1 MMDFGIFLGFY
12 ERDFCSCGRQRNGC
26 FQKFACA
33 ELNLFWFLLIVV
45 YLNIEEF
52 DCWWGD
58 WTERFLSQIKTLLF
72 ELFCKCS
79 TVLKNFFLNVGRAN
93 QELELG
99 KQTGDFHNLRDFSL
113 ESLEN
118 TASRGSI
125 VGEVE
130 ERDYCLIYLWLEI
143 FSCQQ
148 LQYVELMM
156 LNLCL

>member
-1 MMDFGIFLGFY
+1 MMDSRRFRGSF
-12 ERDFCSCGRQRNGC
+12 EHDFCSCGRQRNGC

-45 YLNIEEF
+45 YLNREEF
-52 DCWWGD
+52 DCRGGD
-58 WTERFLSQIKTLLF
+58 WTKRFLSQIKTLLF
-72 ELFCKCS
+72 ELFCKWS
-79 TVLKNFFLNVGRAN
+79 TILKNFFLNVGREN

-99 KQTGDFHNLRDFSL
+99 KQTGDCQNLRDFSL

-118 TASRGSI
+118 TASRGSM

-130 ERDYCLIYLWLEI
+130 ERDYCLIYLWLET